1 MSQRSKEFFEDVYWI
16 AFAAVILLLA
26 VSLIQ
31 LGTTL

>member
-1 MSQRSKEFFEDVYWI
+1 MGQRSKEFLEDVYWI

-31 LGTTL
+31 LGAQL